1 MNEIKLE
8 TQDGTKVVRFNGT
21 PFFLKN
27 GQLAAV
33 REIFNDT
40 GEESVLDF
48 NTYAILP
55 ELTEHGK
62 KLQGML
68 L

>member
-1 MNEIKLE
+1 MSVIRFEK
-8 TQDGTKVVRFNGT
+8 QDGIQVVRCNGV
-21 PFFLKN
+21 PFFLKD

-48 NTYAILP
+48 DTYAILP

>member
-1 MNEIKLE
+1 MSVIRFEK
-8 TQDGTKVVRFNGT
+8 QDGIQVVRLNGV
-21 PFFLKN
+21 PFFLKD

-48 NTYAILP
+48 DTYAIIP
-55 ELTEHGK
+55 ELTEQGK